1 MTRRVDSAG
10 EAILDADV
18 WHYIRAT
25 FPQPDIQEGLAI
37 LAEQCP
43 GVLNSYFHM
52 RQAIFIGPPDPA
64 LSEKVRELV
73 VLAIETIAG
82 RKNPPPVLHAR
93 KAVAAGASLQEIAE
107 VMSLCIMLG
116 GMITYQESGQFVMLA
131 ARDALKDK
139 DQA

>member
-1 MTRRVDSAG
+1 MTLRQDPVNPPSGDSG
-10 EAILDADV
+10 V
-18 WHYIRAT
+18 WDYIRRT

-37 LAEQCP
+37 LADHCP

-52 RQAIFIGPPDPA
+52 RQAIFTGPPEPA
-64 LSEKVRELV
+64 LSEKFRELL

-93 KAVAAGASLQEIAE
+93 KAIAAGATLQEIAE
-107 VMSLCIMLG
+107 VQSLCIMLG

-131 ARDALKDK
+131 ARDALAEQ
-139 DQA
+139 DQR